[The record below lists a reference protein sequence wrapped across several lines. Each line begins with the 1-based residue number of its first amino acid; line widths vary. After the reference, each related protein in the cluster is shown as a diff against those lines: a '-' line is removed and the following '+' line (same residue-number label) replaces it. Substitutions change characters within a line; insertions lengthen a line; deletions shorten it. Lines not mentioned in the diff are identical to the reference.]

1 MKQRIRRIREEQAG
15 FSLVE
20 LVVVMTIMAVL
31 VGIVATR
38 VLPYMEKANEAK
50 DLQVTEAFCT
60 AAMDAYIASGQAG
73 ASEETYTTVVTKTST
88 GWVAKTTDSTG
99 AENMFIETNF
109 YEASGINTRNPV
121 FLSKEGNS
129 IHKITIICKPGSPM
143 VKLTVEGPQ
152 NPAAFAV
159 DAN

>member
-1 MKQRIRRIREEQAG
+1 MKQRFRRVREEQEG

-20 LVVVMTIMAVL
+20 LIVTISIMAILAGVVVTQ
-31 VGIVATR
+31 
-38 VLPYMEKANEAK
+38 VLPYIEKANEAK
-50 DLQVTEAFCT
+50 DLQVMEAFCI
-60 AAMDAYIASGQAG
+60 AAREAYIASGQAG
-73 ASEETYTTVVTKTST
+73 ASEEIYTTVVIKKNT
-88 GWVAKTTDSTG
+88 GWVAKTTDGTG
-99 AENMFIETNF
+99 AENMFIETDF

-121 FLSKEGNS
+121 FLSKEANS

-152 NPAAFAV
+152 NPEIFAV